1 MYFAVFVTHKP
12 GMSQARNDLYDAF
25 STYLRD
31 HPDHPDVTYH
41 HGGPTLSDNGESVT
55 GLLLVIDAPSH
66 AAAESFV
73 ADSHYGKAGLFAE
86 SHVRQWD
93 WTTGRPS

>member
-55 GLLLVIDAPSH
+55 RRLLAIDAPAH
-66 AAAESFV
+66 AASESFV
-73 ADSHYGKAGLFAE
+73 VDSSYGQACLFAE